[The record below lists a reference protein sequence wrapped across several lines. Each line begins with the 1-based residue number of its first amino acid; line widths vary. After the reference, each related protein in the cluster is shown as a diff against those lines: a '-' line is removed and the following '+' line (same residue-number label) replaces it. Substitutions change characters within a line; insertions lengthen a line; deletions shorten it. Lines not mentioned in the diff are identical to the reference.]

1 MKVEVKQ
8 GDVRL
13 DIRSPNGELVDDA
26 RGLTNW
32 EGQITEAG
40 NYQIDVVADQRS
52 TFTLSV
58 GIAALNQ

>member
-1 MKVEVKQ
+1 MKVEVRR
-8 GDVRL
+8 GDVKL

-40 NYQIDVVADQRS
+40 DYQIDVIADQRMS
-52 TFTLSV
+52 FTLSV
-58 GIAALNQ
+58 GIAALNP